1 MSSPELHAFRHHRP
15 TLHLCIFVVMA
26 LVSLLH
32 CADDNIDANDATC
45 CRSKLQSIDH
55 SVQLW
60 SSRTTTT
67 PLPNPALKCPLG
79 QQSQTSPL
87 VVLFVHLQFN
97 YYFPHFLHALSTDLR
112 NLLLMPFFTCFST
125 DSMFR
130 IPQQVFCDCLS
141 SCLYLSTHLC
151 GNHRRPFHKCPWC
164 LSTHGTCI
172 HDASTSA
179 TESLTHL
186 LLPSRISS
194 KEVPEPL
201 LFCHGFSRVGT
212 R

>member
-1 MSSPELHAFRHHRP
+1 MSSVQTPEHWPFGS
-15 TLHLCIFVVMA
+15 T
-26 LVSLLH
+26 
-32 CADDNIDANDATC
+32 
-45 CRSKLQSIDH
+45 
-55 SVQLW
+55 
-60 SSRTTTT
+60 
-67 PLPNPALKCPLG
+67 
-79 QQSQTSPL
+79 L
-87 VVLFVHLQFN
+87 VVSDHNDTLAESCLKVSARWPAVANVAACCPFCASSIQLLFPSLS
-97 YYFPHFLHALSTDLR
+97 PRTLSGDLHI
-112 NLLLMPFFTCFST
+112 LLLMPSSTCFST
-125 DSMFR
+125 VSMFR

-151 GNHRRPFHKCPWC
+151 GNHRRPSHKCPWC

-179 TESLTHL
+179 TESFTHL
-186 LLPSRISS
+186 LLPSRVSS